1 MASSGNP
8 TRNVIS
14 QYHLDTTVSSQ
25 HNLPEK
31 KPLGAPNIPA
41 REVTSVMVTHSNSE
55 PNLDSMDWSTYLEKG
70 EKPFPAVVAKMN

>member
-14 QYHLDTTVSSQ
+14 QYHLDTTV
-25 HNLPEK
+25 PEK
-31 KPLGAPNIPA
+31 KPLGAPSIPA

-70 EKPFPAVVAKMN
+70 EKPFQAVVAKMN